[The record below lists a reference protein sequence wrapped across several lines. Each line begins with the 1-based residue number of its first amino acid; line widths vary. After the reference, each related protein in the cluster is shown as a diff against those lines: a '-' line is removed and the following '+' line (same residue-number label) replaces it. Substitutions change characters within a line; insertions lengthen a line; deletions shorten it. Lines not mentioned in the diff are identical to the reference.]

1 MNAYAT
7 KRPDDL
13 PLVARILREK
23 RGQYI
28 AIISFAQSKRHYHD
42 ELVYA
47 DTIKEVKAH
56 IRKLYPTLKFK
67 KG

>member
-7 KRPDDL
+7 KRSNDL
-13 PLVARILREK
+13 PLTARILREK
-23 RGQYI
+23 KGQYI
-28 AIISFAQSKRHYHD
+28 CVISFAKTKRHYHD